1 MKTEC
6 TLKQSEKDLW
16 KKHCKRLG
24 LTQSAVLRML
34 INNEIKENNQ
44 VKNSVKSSVNEPTND
59 DKKVNQISIRLS
71 DYYFNKLKNK
81 MDLEGYFSQ
90 TNWVVAC
97 VIYSLNKEP
106 ILTENEI
113 FALRESNR
121 EISALGGNLNQIARV
136 LNKYPDQSRKIKPE
150 IINDLLNQFNKHN
163 LKVNTLIKAT
173 KNRWE

>member
-6 TLKQSEKDLW
+6 TLNQSEKDLW
-16 KKHCKRLG
+16 KKHCKSLG

-34 INNEIKENNQ
+34 INKEIKENN
-44 VKNSVKSSVNEPTND
+44 KTLNSINESGDD
-59 DKKVNQISIRLS
+59 DKKIHKITIRLS
-71 DYYFNKLKNK
+71 GNNVNKLKNK
-81 MDLEGYFSQ
+81 MNLEGYLTP

-97 VIYSLNKEP
+97 VIYSLNKQP

-136 LNKYPDQSRKIKPE
+136 LNKYPDQSRKLTPD
-150 IINDLLNQFNKHN
+150 IINDLKTQFHN
-163 LKVNTLIKAT
+163 HNDKVIKLIKAT

>member
-16 KKHCKRLG
+16 KKHCKSLG

-34 INNEIKENNQ
+34 INNEIKENNK
-44 VKNSVKSSVNEPTND
+44 VKNSVNEPTND
-59 DKKVNQISIRLS
+59 DKKIQKITIRLS
-71 DYYFNKLKNK
+71 GNNVNKLKNK
-81 MDLEGYFSQ
+81 MDLEGYFNP

-136 LNKYPDQSRKIKPE
+136 LNKYPDQSRKINPE